1 METDHEFFWE
11 TLLTLLDE
19 GTVIPIV
26 GQELAV
32 DTAGLSWHRELARL
46 LASELRIP
54 AEELPDDAA
63 SLNDV
68 CSAYFRRGAI
78 RRTEI
83 YTRLAMLAKRLDFQ
97 PAPSLRQLASIRA
110 FKLFVTTS
118 FDPLL
123 AQAIDAERYAGG
135 TAQTE
140 VLSFAPKATPVDLPA
155 GAREL
160 ARPVVFH
167 LFGRLA
173 ATDSY
178 AVTEEDLIEFFHKL
192 HSDTIRPKRLFDELR
207 DSNLLIIGNGFPD
220 WLARFLIRLA
230 KSERILAERSKY
242 EYLVASPSPDNKSLL
257 AFLRSFSRETQFFE
271 AHDPATFIGEL
282 HRRWIERHPEA
293 AATAAARPVASHD
306 AALGAQAPTAADML
320 DGAIFLSYGSENR
333 PVCDRMRETL
343 DRAGMEVWFDRQQL
357 QGGDAWDQKIRRNI
371 QYCSLFVPLISREIC
386 QRREGYFRLE
396 WRLARERMQRMASDR
411 VFILPC
417 LIDDSPEAATE
428 AAREFP
434 DIQHLRV
441 PSGALDPAQIDRIR
455 LHFRHAQR
463 REIIG

>member
-1 METDHEFFWE
+1 MEADNEFFWE

-19 GTVIPIV
+19 GTVIPII

-32 DTAGLSWHRELARL
+32 NAAGQNWYHEIARL
-46 LASELRIP
+46 LATELRVPPEDLPP
-54 AEELPDDAA
+54 AGA

-68 CSAYFRRGAI
+68 CSAYFRRGAT

-83 YTRLAMLAKRLDFQ
+83 YTRLAMLARRLDFQ
-97 PAPSLRQLASIRA
+97 SVPALRQLASIRA

-123 AQAIDAERYAGG
+123 AQSIDAERFGG
-135 TAQTE
+135 ATPQTE
-140 VLSFAPKATPVDLPA
+140 VLAFAPRATPVDLSGTVRDLP
-155 GAREL
+155 
-160 ARPVVFH
+160 RPVVFH

-173 ATDSY
+173 PTDSY
-178 AVTEEDLIEFFHKL
+178 AVTEEDLVEFFHKL

-271 AHDPATFIGEL
+271 AHDPATFIAEL

-293 AATAAARPVASHD
+293 AAAATARPVASHD
-306 AALGAQAPTAADML
+306 PSLAGPSPTGADML

-357 QGGDAWDQKIRRNI
+357 QGGDSWDQKIRRNI
-371 QYCSLFVPLISREIC
+371 QHCSLFVPLISREIC
-386 QRREGYFRLE
+386 LRREGYFRLE

-411 VFILPC
+411 VFIMPC
-417 LIDDSPEAATE
+417 LIDDSPEAAAE

-434 DIQHLRV
+434 EIQHLQV
-441 PSGALDPAQIDRIR
+441 HGGALDAAQIERIR
-455 LHFRHAQR
+455 TYFRHAQR
-463 REIIG
+463 REITG